1 MTRVIALSDGNC
13 FYCSCER
20 VFEPALEGRPLIV
33 LSANDG
39 NAIARTPEAKA
50 LGIKMGDP
58 YFQIRD
64 LCRRE
69 GVVVRSSN
77 YALYG
82 AMSRRV
88 NAVYEQFAPNV
99 QVYSIDESF
108 IDVSGFADPAGHVRQ
123 MRQTVRRWTGIPTC
137 VGLGPT
143 KTLAKVAN
151 HTAKKNAAFDGVCD
165 LTDAALRAA
174 VLSAMAVEDVWGVGP
189 ASAAKL
195 QRLGVKTAADLRDM
209 DPRLA
214 RQVLTVVGERIIHEL
229 RGQPC
234 LSWEEAPSGRKGCA
248 VTRSFGQPLT
258 SMQDVSEAVAG
269 FAFRVGEKLRRN
281 RIAAPRL
288 TVFMHTNPF
297 AKTGAPHSASGAIAF
312 PQPTNDALELVAGAR
327 QVVRRIWKQGPR
339 YSKAG
344 VICEGLV
351 PVDEVQMSAFVGRGL
366 EASER
371 LMGAV
376 DELNRR
382 FGRGSVF
389 VASTGVAKA
398 AAQKSAWRSPRY
410 LSRVDELPIARA

>member
-20 VFEPALEGRPLIV
+20 VFEPALESRPVIV
-33 LSANDG
+33 LSSNDG

-88 NAVYEQFAPNV
+88 NAVYEQFAPEV

-108 IDVSGFADPAGHVRQ
+108 LDLTGFADPAGE
-123 MRQTVRRWTGIPTC
+123 MRRMHQTVRRWTGIPTC

-151 HTAKKNAAFDGVCD
+151 HTAKKNAVFDGVCD
-165 LTDAALRAA
+165 LMDAAVRAQ
-174 VLSAMAVEDVWGVGP
+174 VLEAMPVEDVWGVGP

-195 QRLGVKTAADLRDM
+195 QRLGVRSAAELRDM
-209 DPRLA
+209 DPRQA
-214 RQVLTVVGERIIHEL
+214 RQALTVVGERIVHEL
-229 RGQPC
+229 RGLSC
-234 LSWEEAPSGRKGCA
+234 LSWEEAPAGRKGCA

-258 SMQDVSEAVAG
+258 SLQDVSEAVAG
-269 FAFRVGEKLRRN
+269 FAFRLGEKLRRN
-281 RIAAPRL
+281 RMAAPRL

-297 AKTGAPHSASGAIAF
+297 AKSGQPHSASGAVAF
-312 PQPTNDALELVAGAR
+312 LQPTNDGMELVAGAR
-327 QVVRRIWKQGPR
+327 QALRRIWSQGPR
-339 YSKAG
+339 YTKAG

-351 PVDEVQMSAFVGRGL
+351 PVDEVQISAFVGRSL
-366 EASER
+366 EASEQ
-371 LMGAV
+371 LMSAV
-376 DELNRR
+376 DQLNRR
-382 FGRGSVF
+382 FGRGAVF
-389 VASTGVAKA
+389 PGAAGVRKA
-398 AAQKSAWRSPRY
+398 AAQKAEWRSPRY
-410 LSRVDELPIARA
+410 LSRVDELPVAKA

>member
-33 LSANDG
+33 LSSNDG

-88 NAVYEQFAPNV
+88 NAVYEQFAPHV

-108 IDVSGFADPAGHVRQ
+108 IDVTGFADPAGHVRQ

-214 RQVLTVVGERIIHEL
+214 RQVLTVVGERIVYEL
-229 RGQPC
+229 RGRPC

-297 AKTGAPHSASGAIAF
+297 AKTGAPHSASRAIAF

-351 PVDEVQMSAFVGRGL
+351 PVDEVQMSAFVGRSL

-389 VASTGVAKA
+389 VASAGVAKA

>member
-20 VFEPALEGRPLIV
+20 VFEPALESRPVIV
-33 LSANDG
+33 LSSNDG

-69 GVVVRSSN
+69 GVVARSSN

-88 NAVYEQFAPNV
+88 NAVYEQFAPDV

-108 IDVSGFADPAGHVRQ
+108 LDLTGFRDPAGEMRR

-151 HTAKKNAAFDGVCD
+151 HTAKKNPSFEGVCD
-165 LTDAALRAA
+165 LTDPALRAA
-174 VLSAMAVEDVWGVGP
+174 VLSTMAVEDVWGVGP

-195 QRLGVKTAADLRDM
+195 QRLGVRTAADLRDL
-209 DPRLA
+209 DPRRA
-214 RQVLTVVGERIIHEL
+214 RQVLTVVGERIVYEL
-229 RGQPC
+229 RGMPC
-234 LSWEEAPSGRKGCA
+234 LSWEEAPAGRKGCA

-258 SMQDVSEAVAG
+258 SLADISEAVAG
-269 FAFRVGEKLRRN
+269 FAFRLGEKLRRS
-281 RIAAPRL
+281 RMAAPRL

-297 AKTGAPHSASGAIAF
+297 ASSGQPHSASGAVTF
-312 PQPTNDALELVAGAR
+312 VQPTNDGMELVAGAR
-327 QVVRRIWKQGPR
+327 QALRRIWTQGPR
-339 YSKAG
+339 YTKAG

-351 PVDEVQMSAFVGRGL
+351 PVDEVQMSAFVGRSL
-366 EASER
+366 ETSEQ
-371 LMGAV
+371 LMSAV
-376 DELNRR
+376 DQLNRK
-382 FGRGSVF
+382 FGRGSIF
-389 VASTGVAKA
+389 VAAAGVRKA
-398 AAQKSAWRSPRY
+398 GAQKAEWRSPRY
-410 LSRVDELPIARA
+410 LSRVEELPVAKA

>member
-20 VFEPALEGRPLIV
+20 VFEPALEGRPVIV
-33 LSANDG
+33 LSSNDG

-58 YFQIRD
+58 YFEIRD

-88 NAVYEQFAPNV
+88 NAVYEQFAPDV

-108 IDVSGFADPAGHVRQ
+108 LELTGFADPAGHMRQ
-123 MRQTVRRWTGIPTC
+123 MRETVRRWTGIPTC
-137 VGLGPT
+137 VGIGPT

-151 HTAKKNAAFDGVCD
+151 HTAKKNAAFAGVCD
-165 LTDAALRAA
+165 VTDAALRAA
-174 VLSAMAVEDVWGVGP
+174 VLSQMAVEDVWGVGP

-195 QRLGVKTAADLRDM
+195 NRLGVKTAADLRDL
-209 DPRLA
+209 DPRQA
-214 RQVLTVVGERIIHEL
+214 RQVLTVVGERIVHEL
-229 RGQPC
+229 RGLPC

-258 SMQDVSEAVAG
+258 SLQDVSEAVAG

-297 AKTGAPHSASGAIAF
+297 AKSGTPHSASGGVSF
-312 PQPTNDALELVAGAR
+312 LQPTNDGLELVAGAR
-327 QVVRRIWKQGPR
+327 QIVRRIWVQGPR
-339 YSKAG
+339 YTKAG

-351 PVDEVQMSAFVGRGL
+351 SADDVQLSAFVGRSL
-366 EASER
+366 DISEQ
-371 LMGAV
+371 LMGAI
-376 DELNRR
+376 DALNQR

-389 VASTGVAKA
+389 VASAGVRKA
-398 AAQKSAWRSPRY
+398 ALQKAQWRSPRY
-410 LSRVDELPIARA
+410 LSRVDELPIAKA

>member
-1 MTRVIALSDGNC
+1 MTRVIALSDGNG

-33 LSANDG
+33 LSSNDG

-64 LCRRE
+64 LCWRE

-88 NAVYEQFAPNV
+88 NAVYEQFAPHV

-108 IDVSGFADPAGHVRQ
+108 IDLTGFPDPAGHVRQ

-174 VLSAMAVEDVWGVGP
+174 VLSATAVEDVWGVGP

-214 RQVLTVVGERIIHEL
+214 RQVLTVVGERIVHEL

-351 PVDEVQMSAFVGRGL
+351 PVDEVQMSAFVGRSL

-410 LSRVDELPIARA
+410 LSRVDELPIAQA

>member
-33 LSANDG
+33 LSSNDG

-88 NAVYEQFAPNV
+88 NAVYEQFAPHV

-108 IDVSGFADPAGHVRQ
+108 IDLTGFPDPAGHVRQ

-174 VLSAMAVEDVWGVGP
+174 VLSATAVEDVWGVGP

-214 RQVLTVVGERIIHEL
+214 RQVLSVVGERIVHEL

-269 FAFRVGEKLRRN
+269 FASARSCG
-281 RIAAPRL
+281 A
-288 TVFMHTNPF
+288 
-297 AKTGAPHSASGAIAF
+297 TG
-312 PQPTNDALELVAGAR
+312 
-327 QVVRRIWKQGPR
+327 
-339 YSKAG
+339 
-344 VICEGLV
+344 
-351 PVDEVQMSAFVGRGL
+351 
-366 EASER
+366 
-371 LMGAV
+371 
-376 DELNRR
+376 
-382 FGRGSVF
+382 
-389 VASTGVAKA
+389 
-398 AAQKSAWRSPRY
+398 SPR
-410 LSRVDELPIARA
+410 RG